1 MYVNENEQREI
12 KRLKHE
18 RRRTVLLTLLITVLT
33 ILVGGVV
40 ARAQAAQNYDR
51 AYHNLQ
57 SAVKSSADMA
67 SLSADDVVAG
77 EKLIVSSDSVA
88 TTKHHQKSGARV
100 TDTALNLLKSIR
112 TDAEA
117 ELKESDST
125 VSQWSVRS
133 ILTGWLDAQA
143 LQNKAAQ
150 FNARSRQLAVYT
162 DAVSDSHQRKL
173 LSDARSAL
181 NSTILSVE
189 TLAQNTTLSSDTR
202 SKLAQEALVA
212 RRVSSSSSVSTV
224 EAARKELDDLVNSV
238 NDEISRNNQDI
249 LDIEAAVRTVKTTAD
264 SSGSYVNSAVKI
276 IHAGGLSEVWGLSAM
291 RGACAI
297 TAEQQRSW
305 MAAYCESTPTQVYIN
320 STLGAETTKDSYF
333 ADAMRHEVAH
343 HLIHRR
349 CGTTEPASIGD
360 SANAESVA
368 SSYAVLYLG
377 ANAATLNRATDSRYY
392 MNQASDDAAARIHA
406 GQCS

>member
-1 MYVNENEQREI
+1 MNVNSEERDL
-12 KRLKHE
+12 KRVRRE
-18 RRRTVLLTLLITVLT
+18 RRRTVLLTLLITVIT

-40 ARAQAAQNYDR
+40 ARARAARNYDVAR
-51 AYHNLQ
+51 QNLQ
-57 SAVKSSADMA
+57 AEIKGSAEMA
-67 SLSADDVVAG
+67 NLTADDVVAG
-77 EKLIVSSDSVA
+77 EKVIVSSDSVA
-88 TTKHHQKSGARV
+88 TTKHHQKSGTRV

-112 TDAEA
+112 SDAEA
-117 ELKESDST
+117 EIKESGDET
-125 VSQWSVRS
+125 TRWSVRS
-133 ILTGWLDAQA
+133 ILAGWIDAQA

-150 FNARSRQLAVYT
+150 FAVRAHQLAIYN

-173 LSDARSAL
+173 LADARSAL

-189 TLAQNTTLSSDTR
+189 SLAQNTTLSSDTR
-202 SKLAQEALVA
+202 TRLAQAALAA
-212 RRVSSSSSVSTV
+212 RAASNSSSVSTV
-224 EAARKELDDLVNSV
+224 ESTRKELDDLVNSV
-238 NDEISRNNQDI
+238 NDEISRSNQEV
-249 LDIEAAVRTVKTTAD
+249 LGIETAVRAIKTTVD
-264 SSGSYVNSAVKI
+264 SSGSYVDSALKI

-305 MAAYCESTPTQVYIN
+305 LAAYCEATPTRVYIN
-320 STLGAETTKDSYF
+320 NTLGADTTKDSYF